1 MILTK
6 ISSKIN
12 FIGGMLSLIVIAN
25 VVLTIYLNKKQEGD
39 SYIINIAGR
48 QRMLS
53 QKITKEIFYSK
64 SSENFDFQTLNDDI
78 ETFEKN
84 LYILIN
90 GNKKLNVYKPPNKEI
105 KDKLNQVLNIW
116 LPFKK
121 KIKEVEECSTDI
133 KKDKEIMMN
142 SFDEILKIS
151 DRVVKAMV
159 KENLP
164 GHYIDLSGRQRMLSQ
179 RMGLYLVRYL
189 DTSSQSYYYTYYE
202 SMRMYDRTLQSFTK
216 DPLVEQKPDLKKI
229 VSQNYEY
236 WKNFKNYIKNLI
248 EKENRIQKGIEY
260 IHKNNVKLLK
270 TMDEAVWLYTEY
282 SESKSNFIKNFLYI
296 SGVLAL
302 LIIFYTYF
310 TAKAMERHVKNFV
323 DRAKELS
330 NIDPIKQRTPL
341 RVDVCGEDELKEAST
356 HINKFADKVRNA
368 LDYSNEALKRA
379 ELAAKEL
386 QIIADDA
393 ESALNELGVKD
404 RKNFGKNID
413 ATEDIAIESAES
425 LIHVSKMIQRLKDN
439 LSKIIEAYPNEE

>member
-12 FIGGMLSLIVIAN
+12 FIGGMLSLIVITN

-64 SSENFDFQTLNDDI
+64 SSENFDFQILNDDI

-90 GNKKLNVYKPPNKEI
+90 GNKKLNVYKPPNREI
-105 KDKLNQVLNIW
+105 KEKLDQVLKIW
-116 LPFKK
+116 IPFKK
-121 KIKEVEECSTDI
+121 TIQEVEEYERDI

-142 SFDEILKIS
+142 SFDDLLKIS
-151 DRVVKAMV
+151 DKVVKAMV

-202 SMRMYDRTLQSFTK
+202 AMKMYDRTLMSFTK
-216 DPLVEQKPDLKKI
+216 DSLIKNRKKLDDI
-229 VSQNYEY
+229 VLQNYQY
-236 WKNFKNYIKNLI
+236 WKNFKTYIENLI
-248 EKENRIQKGIEY
+248 AKENKIQKGIEY
-260 IHKNNVKLLK
+260 IHKTNVKLLK

-282 SESKSNFIKNFLYI
+282 SEAKSDFIKNFLYI
-296 SGVLAL
+296 SGMLAL

-310 TAKAMERHVKNFV
+310 TAKALERHVKNFV
-323 DRAKELS
+323 EKAKELS
-330 NIDPIKQRTPL
+330 DIDPIKQNTPL
-341 RVDVCGEDELKEAST
+341 RVEVCGEDELKEAST

-368 LDYSNEALKRA
+368 LEYSNEALKRA

-386 QIIADDA
+386 QIIADEA
-393 ESALNELGVKD
+393 ELALKELGVKD

-439 LSKIIEAYPNEE
+439 LSKIIENYPDK

>member
-12 FIGGMLSLIVIAN
+12 FIGGMLSLIVMAN

-64 SSENFDFQTLNDDI
+64 SSENFDFQMLNEDMDK
-78 ETFEKN
+78 FEKN

-90 GNKKLNVYKPPNKEI
+90 GNPKLNVYKPPNKEI
-105 KDKLNQVLNIW
+105 KDKLDQVLNVW

-121 KIKEVEECSTDI
+121 RIKEVEKCDTDI

-142 SFDEILKIS
+142 NFNEILGIS
-151 DRVVKAMV
+151 DKVVKAMV

-189 DTSSQSYYYTYYE
+189 DTASQNYYYTYYK
-202 SMRMYDRTLQSFTK
+202 SMKMYDMTLQSFVNN
-216 DPLVEQKPDLKKI
+216 PLVKQKSNLNEI
-229 VSQNYEY
+229 VVQNYKY
-236 WKNFKNYIKNLI
+236 WKNFKSYIKNLI
-248 EKENRIQKGIEY
+248 EKENKIQQNIEY

-270 TMDEAVWLYTEY
+270 TMDEAVWLYTDY

-296 SGVLAL
+296 SGILAL

-310 TAKAMERHVKNFV
+310 TAKALDRHVKNFV

-330 NIDPIKQRTPL
+330 NIDPIKQKTPL
-341 RVDVCGEDELKEAST
+341 RVDVCGEDELKEVST
-356 HINKFADKVRNA
+356 HINKFADKVRSA
-368 LDYSNEALKRA
+368 FDYSNEALKRA

-393 ESALNELGVKD
+393 ETALNELGIKD

-413 ATEDIAIESAES
+413 TTEDIAIESAES
-425 LIHVSKMIQRLKDN
+425 LIHVLKMIQRLKDN
-439 LSKIIEAYPNEE
+439 LSKIIESCPNE

>member
-1 MILTK
+1 
-6 ISSKIN
+6 
-12 FIGGMLSLIVIAN
+12 
-25 VVLTIYLNKKQEGD
+25 
-39 SYIINIAGR
+39 
-48 QRMLS
+48 
-53 QKITKEIFYSK
+53 
-64 SSENFDFQTLNDDI
+64 
-78 ETFEKN
+78 
-84 LYILIN
+84 
-90 GNKKLNVYKPPNKEI
+90 
-105 KDKLNQVLNIW
+105 
-116 LPFKK
+116 
-121 KIKEVEECSTDI
+121 
-133 KKDKEIMMN
+133 
-142 SFDEILKIS
+142 
-151 DRVVKAMV
+151 VVKAMV

-202 SMRMYDRTLQSFTK
+202 AMKMYDRTLMSFTK
-216 DPLVEQKPDLKKI
+216 DPLVKNRKKLDDI
-229 VSQNYEY
+229 VLQNYQY
-236 WKNFKNYIKNLI
+236 WKNFKTYIENLI
-248 EKENRIQKGIEY
+248 AKENKIQEGIEY

-310 TAKAMERHVKNFV
+310 TAKAMERHVKSFV
-323 DRAKELS
+323 EKAKELS
-330 NIDPIKQRTPL
+330 NIDPIKEKTPL

-393 ESALNELGVKD
+393 EAALKELGIKD
-404 RKNFGKNID
+404 RKSLGKNID

-439 LSKIIEAYPNEE
+439 LSKIIESYPDKQ